1 MKLKSLFFA
10 MIMAAASIVSVAS
23 LADEYK
29 VVQADKST
37 LNFGYKQMGVTMD
50 GRFKK
55 FVVQMNFDPANLAGS
70 KAQFD
75 LDLASIDVGSDE
87 GNDEVV
93 GKQWFN
99 TKAFP
104 KATFTT
110 ASIKS
115 LGGNRYE
122 VSGPL
127 TIKGRTKTVTAPA
140 VVTISGKTASFD
152 GTLTILRSD
161 YSIGEGPWATFET
174 VANEVQI
181 KFHLLANASK

>member
-1 MKLKSLFFA
+1 MKLKVWLA
-10 MIMAAASIVSVAS
+10 MLAVVGTVGFQCAAQ
-23 LADEYK
+23 ADEYK

-37 LNFGYKQMGVTMD
+37 LTFGFKQMGVGMN
-50 GRFKK
+50 GNFKK
-55 FVVQMNFDPANLAGS
+55 FTVQMNFDPANLPAS

-99 TKAFP
+99 IKAFP
-104 KATFTT
+104 KATFSTS
-110 ASIKS
+110 SIKA

-140 VVTISGKTASFD
+140 TLTIQGKSASFD
-152 GTLTILRSD
+152 GTFVILRSD

>member
-1 MKLKSLFFA
+1 MKLFSILVT
-10 MIMAAASIVSVAS
+10 AAAFSVPLAGH
-23 LADEYK
+23 ADEFK
-29 VVQADKST
+29 TVQTDKST
-37 LNFGYKQMGVTMD
+37 LTFGFKQMGVPMD

-55 FVVQMNFDPANLAGS
+55 FAVQMNFDPANLNAS

-99 TKAFP
+99 VKSFP
-104 KATFTT
+104 KASFSTS
-110 ASIKS
+110 SIKS

-140 VVTISGKTASFD
+140 TVSIQGKNASFD
-152 GTLTILRSD
+152 GAFVILRSD
-161 YSIGEGPWATFET
+161 YSIGEGPWASFDT
-174 VANEVQI
+174 VANEIQI
-181 KFHLLANASK
+181 KFHLLASASK